1 MRVLPRPFG
10 RAVRSAFRREAAD
23 LILRLAAVLVGVA
36 GTGLLA
42 AAALIGLARLVGP
55 ILAPALI
62 GAALLLL
69 AILLW
74 VASRRKGP
82 QPQPAAMADTGT
94 ITRDEAAFTVGF
106 VLGRVLLRQLTRHR
120 AGQEGASGRGQ

>member
-1 MRVLPRPFG
+1 MTVLPRPFG
-10 RAVRSAFRREAAD
+10 RAVRAAFRREAAD
-23 LILRLAAVLVGVA
+23 LLLRLAAVLVGLA

-74 VASRRKGP
+74 IASRRKAP
-82 QPQPAAMADTGT
+82 QPLPTAGAEAEAGT
-94 ITRDEAAFTVGF
+94 ITGDEAAFTLGF
-106 VLGRVLLRQLTRHR
+106 LLGRALLRQLARHR
-120 AGQEGASGRGQ
+120 AG

>member
-1 MRVLPRPFG
+1 MTVLPRPFG
-10 RAVRSAFRREAAD
+10 RAVRAAFRREAAD
-23 LILRLAAVLVGVA
+23 LLLRLAAVLVGLA

-69 AILLW
+69 ATLLW
-74 VASRRKGP
+74 IVSRRKAP
-82 QPQPAAMADTGT
+82 QPLPTAGEEAGT
-94 ITRDEAAFTVGF
+94 ITGNEAAFTLGF
-106 VLGRVLLRQLTRHR
+106 VLGRALLRQLARHR
-120 AGQEGASGRGQ
+120 AG